1 MITYVNFLIS
11 ILSHNS
17 FFSCISSL
25 SKIDQS
31 NCIKLCNYR
40 YLPATQHDCSLS
52 WTLSPFKSGY
62 TCSPRTSSSRW
73 WCSWSRGSA
82 PTNGTTLIP
91 VTQAPKWSRINS
103 RWPTAFGSPLAPW
116 CSKVAIWIPRYVIES
131 LVILWCKFFPSSG
144 RMNDGVIRE

>member
-62 TCSPRTSSSRW
+62 MCSPRTSSSRW

-82 PTNGTTLIP
+82 PMNGTTLIP

-131 LVILWCKFFPSSG
+131 LVILWCKFFPSSA